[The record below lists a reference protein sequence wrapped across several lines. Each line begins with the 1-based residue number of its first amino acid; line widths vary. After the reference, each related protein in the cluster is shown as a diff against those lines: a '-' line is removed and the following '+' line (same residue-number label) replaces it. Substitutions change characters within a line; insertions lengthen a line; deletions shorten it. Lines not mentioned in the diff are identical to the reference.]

1 MLKTYFS
8 SVLIYAVVI
17 YASTNLLIKF
27 VAENGWLEGAKKP
40 RDNGIP
46 IIARLFLMS
55 AVPVLRFA
63 VVAALFYMAMKKKD
77 EAK

>member
-17 YASTNLLIKF
+17 YASAKLLAKF
-27 VAENGWLEGAKKP
+27 IVDNGWLGDMPKASVSEYVT
-40 RDNGIP
+40 IT
-46 IIARLFLMS
+46 RLFLLS

-63 VVAALFYMAMKKKD
+63 VVAAMFYMAMKKKD

>member
-17 YASTNLLIKF
+17 YASANLLIKF
-27 VAENGWLEGAKKP
+27 VAENGWLEGAKP
-40 RDNGIP
+40 RDSRIP
-46 IIARLFLMS
+46 TIARLFLLS

-63 VVAALFYMAMKKKD
+63 VVAAMFYMAMKKKD